1 MDGNYKVVVESVPI
15 QEPDAGGKL
24 FSFSFPCSIFFFF
37 ILLYICSFHCCG
49 ENPENMTPK

>member
-1 MDGNYKVVVESVPI
+1 MDGNQKVVVESVPI

-24 FSFSFPCSIFFFF
+24 FSFSFPCSIFFF

>member
-24 FSFSFPCSIFFFF
+24 FSFSFPCSIFFFSF
-37 ILLYICSFHCCG
+37 YCIFVVFTAVEKILKI
-49 ENPENMTPK
+49 